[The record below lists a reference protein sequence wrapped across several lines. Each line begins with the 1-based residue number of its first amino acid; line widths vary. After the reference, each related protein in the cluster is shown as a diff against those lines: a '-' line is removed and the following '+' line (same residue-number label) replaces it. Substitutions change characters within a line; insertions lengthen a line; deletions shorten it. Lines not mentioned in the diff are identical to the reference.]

1 MTICFDD
8 FEAVNERLNRVL
20 TQYRES
26 PKLLHM
32 IRTYLR
38 QVEMVA
44 QSICDLPSKFDLE
57 TAQGEQLTLIGK
69 RLGFPRRQCVC
80 ETQPVF
86 GFNCGGEVYGVSIFG
101 FCSGA
106 TWSDCS
112 DVGVSFVDI
121 TDDELYRKFLKV
133 RVYQT
138 QAYFDLGS
146 LKECINILWGETARI
161 MRKRNGMIV
170 IAPGRPLTIPEQ
182 SVLQLY
188 PRVLPVALGVTVR
201 FHFGSDHP
209 FGFGEGWSG
218 FCEGRDTGGDPL
230 KTEDDESILTES
242 GNEILIDGLRL
253 DPDWLCAYD
262 VKPYDC

>member
-1 MTICFDD
+1 MTCFED
-8 FEAVNERLNRVL
+8 FEAVNARLERVL

-32 IRTYLR
+32 ARTYLR
-38 QVEMVA
+38 QAEIIA
-44 QSICDLPSKFDLE
+44 QAICDLPSKFELE
-57 TAQGEQLTLIGK
+57 TATGDQLTLIGK

-80 ETQPVF
+80 ETLPVF
-86 GFNCGGEVYGVSIFG
+86 GFDCGDDPYGVTTFG
-101 FCSGA
+101 FCAEA
-106 TWSDCS
+106 TWIDCS
-112 DVGVSFVDI
+112 NVGISFVSI
-121 TDDELYRKFLKV
+121 IDDELYRKFLKV
-133 RVYQT
+133 RIYQT
-138 QAYFDLGS
+138 QAYFDLRS
-146 LKECINILWGETARI
+146 LKECIAILWGETAKI
-161 MRKRNGMIV
+161 MDKRNGRIV
-170 IAPGRPLTIPEQ
+170 IAPGRPLSIPEQ

-188 PRVLPVALGVTVR
+188 PRVLPVALGVLVR

-230 KTEDDESILTES
+230 KTESDDSIMTEAGS
-242 GNEILIDGLRL
+242 EILVDGLRL